1 MDLFMG
7 IHRLVIAL
15 FVSAALCIVPLVGL
29 IAFKLLKAL
38 QAAALERLVRRN
50 RSLISLIAGENGA
63 ATESTV
69 ARLDL
74 LGNRLVAEQIIDRAA
89 DAAKRAAGDFREVYD
104 AAGVTQRYIALLE
117 RSKSWEKRAFAA
129 EKLGRIG
136 SAKALPALLAI
147 IRDVRNED
155 EDVRGAALR
164 ALGRIRDERAIPFL
178 VEALG
183 YPDTW
188 LPPRI
193 GEILVS
199 IGEPAIPLLQAELKR
214 NSSEHVRMWA
224 AEILGW
230 LNATSA
236 AYVLA
241 DALSDINPEVRAK
254 AAGALGKIKDDRAVS
269 KLLELL
275 VSDPVPFVRVKASQ
289 ALGLIGHPAVIDYL
303 INILK
308 DPEWWVRVR
317 AVEALEKLGDRAVVA
332 LLPALEDE
340 DLEVRKRAAMALERI
355 GYVEKILD
363 EYGQPEF
370 KGELRKILCLVAEAG
385 IIESICQK
393 LGTADK
399 HLKKRIVRILGEAR
413 VIEAAGPLL
422 ELLRD
427 TSEWSLR
434 ARIIESLG
442 KIGAQEAIPYLV
454 EHLKDE
460 ESWVRKAAVDS
471 LGRLEAHGITDDI
484 ARILDDPSPLAREAA
499 LEALLLLK
507 GARHREKIERL
518 LIDPTPRVKQAAIRV
533 MRELDLAMNEETASA
548 LLTDS
553 SEEVQG
559 ETIKYF
565 ARSLDAGRA
574 ADIVRLVPHGSP
586 SLLGE
591 ILAYFEAVPPTGMS
605 VLVESVA
612 IAGLRPEALCA
623 LMEIASRVEGEEAHR
638 FVAGFAGSVDPSV
651 RERAL
656 AALARFGTEGN
667 EDAIAHG
674 LSDPAAR
681 VRMAALAR
689 IASNPR
695 RELLESAQAL
705 ATDPDEDVRTALALA
720 LGASGLKEFKPQVSR
735 MLNDASI
742 RVGAGALISL
752 AAFDDA
758 SFLETIRARWSLAQI
773 KTAIHSVRRDS
784 RFGSV
789 LELISR
795 NAVRSDNL
803 EVAFILAENERDF
816 TQDLIGK
823 IKESH
828 DPQARL
834 KAMEILTLLP
844 TGEFLASILG
854 IMKRDPLA
862 ELRVRAMEIVSAT
875 GREDETVSA
884 VSSMLVD
891 PSTAV
896 RTRAAEI
903 LAGHG
908 TPQALEALFHVLDT
922 SDRKFREA
930 VTTSLSAILAD
941 SPDKFAELLKNI
953 PETKARKLGM
963 AWLMGKTR
971 QRGAMKFL
979 VNLMEDDDPEVRA
992 AAVGALAKFKRK
1004 TLLVPFEKLIYDPS
1018 ERVRAATV
1026 NAIAAIG
1033 GAAAYD
1039 LCIKAVEDI
1048 DEFVRRRA
1056 ALGLAR
1062 IDGRR
1067 ALIALG
1073 EKAAS
1078 IPDLGSCVKGL
1089 LFAAGASYDKSV
1101 QDDSVARS
1109 IVAELCPDEEM
1120 RHAFHKSPD
1129 KNKRLHALRV
1139 LALADPEGARLL
1151 ADLALKDPSVEIRE
1165 EAQMY
1170 AGR

>member
-1 MDLFMG
+1 MG
-7 IHRLVIAL
+7 IHHLVIAL
-15 FVSAALCIVPLVGL
+15 FVSAALCIVPLIGL
-29 IAFKLLKAL
+29 IAFKLAKAL
-38 QAAALERLVRRN
+38 QSATLERLVRHN
-50 RSLISLIAGENGA
+50 GPLISLIAAEEGVASESAIAQLNQLKAPLHAERLIDKAAGGA
-63 ATESTV
+63 GRS
-69 ARLDL
+69 
-74 LGNRLVAEQIIDRAA
+74 I
-89 DAAKRAAGDFREVYD
+89 GDFREVYD
-104 AAGVTQRYIALLE
+104 AAGVTKRYIALLE
-117 RSKSWEKRAFAA
+117 KSKSWEKRAFAA
-129 EKLGRIG
+129 EKLGHIG
-136 SAKALPALLAI
+136 SAAALPALLAI
-147 IRDVRNED
+147 IRDVNNED

-199 IGEPAIPLLQAELKR
+199 IGDPAIPSLLAELRR
-214 NSSEHVRMWA
+214 NPSEHVRMWA

-230 LNATSA
+230 LNAASA
-236 AYVLA
+236 AAALG
-241 DALSDINPEVRAK
+241 DALSDISPEVRAK
-254 AAGALGKIKDDRAVS
+254 AAGALGKIKDDRSVNR
-269 KLLELL
+269 LLELL
-275 VSDPVPFVRVKASQ
+275 VSDPVPFVRMKASQ

-303 INILK
+303 VNILK

-317 AVEALEKLGDRAVVA
+317 AVEALEKLGDRAVAA

-363 EYGQPEF
+363 EFGQPEF

-393 LGTADK
+393 LATADR

-413 VIEAAGPLL
+413 VVEAGGPLL

-442 KIGAQEAIPYLV
+442 KIGAKEAIPHLV
-454 EHLKDE
+454 EHLKDQ

-499 LEALLLLK
+499 LEALLRLK
-507 GARHREKIERL
+507 SARHREKIERL

-533 MRELDLAMNEETASA
+533 MRELDLPLNEETAAA

-559 ETIKYF
+559 ETIRYF
-565 ARSLDAGRA
+565 ARSLDARRA
-574 ADIVRLVPHGSP
+574 ADIVRFVPHGSA
-586 SLLGE
+586 SLVKE
-591 ILAYFEAVPPTGMS
+591 ILAYFEAVPATDMR
-605 VLVESVA
+605 VLAGSVA
-612 IAGLRPEALCA
+612 VAGLRPEALGA
-623 LMEIASRVEGEEAHR
+623 LIEIASRVKDGEARR
-638 FVAGFAGSVDPSV
+638 FIAGFADNVDPSV
-651 RERAL
+651 REQAL
-656 AALARFGTEGN
+656 TALARFGIDGN
-667 EDAIAHG
+667 EKTIEKG
-674 LSDPAAR
+674 LSDPAAQ
-681 VRMAALAR
+681 VRIAALAR
-689 IASNPR
+689 IAADPR
-695 RELLESAQAL
+695 RGLLECAQTL
-705 ATDPDEDVRTALALA
+705 ATDPDENVRTALALA
-720 LGASGLKEFKPQVSR
+720 LGASGLKEFKPQASR

-742 RVGAGALISL
+742 KVGAGALISL

-758 SFLETIRARWSLAQI
+758 SFLETVRARWSLAQI
-773 KTAIHSVRRDS
+773 KTAIHSVRHDN

-789 LELISR
+789 LELINR
-795 NAVRSDNL
+795 NAAQSNNL
-803 EVAFILAENERDF
+803 EVAFIFAENERDF
-816 TQDLIGK
+816 TRDLIGK

-828 DPQARL
+828 DPQVRL
-834 KAMEILTLLP
+834 KATEILALLP
-844 TGEFLASILG
+844 TGEYLTSILG

-862 ELRVRAMEIVSAT
+862 ELRVRAMEIVSLT
-875 GREDETVSA
+875 GREEETVSA

-891 PSTAV
+891 PSPAV
-896 RTRAAEI
+896 RIRAAEI
-903 LAGHG
+903 LAAHG

-922 SDRKFREA
+922 SDRTFREA

-941 SPDKFAELLKNI
+941 SPERFDELLKNI

-971 QRGAMKFL
+971 KRGAMRFL
-979 VNLMEDDDPEVRA
+979 VTLMEDDDPEVRA
-992 AAVGALAKFKRK
+992 AAVGALAKFRRK
-1004 TLLVPFEKLIYDPS
+1004 TLLVHFERLIYDPS

-1026 NAIAAIG
+1026 NAVAAIG

-1039 LCIKAVEDI
+1039 LCAKAVEDI

-1062 IDGRR
+1062 IDERK
-1067 ALIALG
+1067 ALALL
-1073 EKAAS
+1073 EKKAAS
-1078 IPDLGSCVKGL
+1078 IPDLGSCVKAL
-1089 LFAAGASYDKSV
+1089 LFAAGATGDKSIHN
-1101 QDDSVARS
+1101 DPIARS
-1109 IVAELCPDEEM
+1109 IVAELCPEEEM

-1139 LALADPEGARLL
+1139 LALADPESARML
-1151 ADLALKDPSVEIRE
+1151 AELALKDPSVEIRE

>member
-1 MDLFMG
+1 MG
-7 IHRLVIAL
+7 IHHLVIAL
-15 FVSAALCIVPLVGL
+15 FVSAALCIVPLIGFVAFR
-29 IAFKLLKAL
+29 IAKAL
-38 QAAALERLVRRN
+38 QSATLERLARQNEPLV
-50 RSLISLIAGENGA
+50 SLIASEEGVA
-63 ATESTV
+63 SESAV
-69 ARLDL
+69 ARLNL
-74 LGNRLVAEQIIDRAA
+74 LKDPLLAERLIDRAA
-89 DAAKRAAGDFREVYD
+89 GDAGRSIGDFREVYD
-104 AAGVTQRYIALLE
+104 AAGVTERYVALLE
-117 RSKSWEKRAFAA
+117 KSKSWQKRAFAA
-129 EKLGRIG
+129 EKLGQIG
-136 SAKALPALLAI
+136 SATALPALISI
-147 IRDVRNED
+147 IRDVNNED

-199 IGEPAIPLLQAELKR
+199 IGEPAIPSLQTELKR
-214 NSSEHVRMWA
+214 NPSEHVRMWA

-230 LNATSA
+230 LNAASA
-236 AYVLA
+236 ATALG
-241 DALSDINPEVRAK
+241 DALSDISPEVRAK
-254 AAGALGKIKDDRAVS
+254 AAGALGKIKDDRSVNG
-269 KLLELL
+269 LLELL
-275 VSDPVPFVRVKASQ
+275 VSDPVPFVRMKASQ

-303 INILK
+303 VNILK

-317 AVEALEKLGDRAVVA
+317 AVEALEKLGERAVAA

-385 IIESICQK
+385 IIESICQR
-393 LGTADK
+393 LGTADR

-413 VIEAAGPLL
+413 VVEAGGPLL

-442 KIGAQEAIPYLV
+442 KIGAKEAIPYLV
-454 EHLKDE
+454 EHLRDD
-460 ESWVRKAAVDS
+460 ESWVRKAAVDA
-471 LGRLEAHGITDDI
+471 LGQLDAQSITDDI

-507 GARHREKIERL
+507 SARHRDKIEAL
-518 LIDPTPRVKQAAIRV
+518 LIDPTPRVKQTAIRV
-533 MRELDLAMNEETASA
+533 MRELDLPLGEAKAAA
-548 LLTDS
+548 LLTDT
-553 SEEVQG
+553 SEEVQR
-559 ETIKYF
+559 EAIKYF
-565 ARSLDAGRA
+565 ARSLDARRA
-574 ADIVRLVPHGSP
+574 GDIVRLVPHGSP
-586 SLLGE
+586 SLVKE
-591 ILAYFEAVPPTGMS
+591 ILAYFEAVPATDMRVLAGS
-605 VLVESVA
+605 VT
-612 IAGLRPEALCA
+612 IAGLRPEALGA
-623 LMEIASRVEGEEAHR
+623 LIEIASRVKGEEAHR
-638 FVAGFAGSVDPSV
+638 FIAGSAGSPEPSV
-651 RERAL
+651 REQAL
-656 AALARFGTEGN
+656 IALARFGTDGN
-667 EDAIAHG
+667 EETIARG
-674 LSDPAAR
+674 LSDPAAQ
-681 VRMAALAR
+681 VRIAALAR
-689 IASNPR
+689 LAADPR
-695 RELLESAQAL
+695 RELLECAWAL
-705 ATDPDEDVRTALALA
+705 ATDPDENVRTALALT
-720 LGASGLKEFKPQVSR
+720 LGASGLKDLKPRVSQ
-735 MLNDASI
+735 MLSDASI
-742 RVGAGALISL
+742 AVGAGALISL

-758 SFLETIRARWSLAQI
+758 SFLETIRARWSPAQI
-773 KTAIHSVRRDS
+773 KTAIRSVRHDF
-784 RFGSV
+784 RFGSI

-795 NAVRSDNL
+795 DAVQSNNL
-803 EVAFILAENERDF
+803 EVAFILAESERDF
-816 TQDLIGK
+816 TRDLIAK

-828 DPQARL
+828 DPQIRL

-844 TGEFLASILG
+844 TGEFLTSILG

-862 ELRVRAMEIVSAT
+862 EVRVRAMEIVSMT

-884 VSSMLVD
+884 ISSMLVD
-891 PSTAV
+891 PSPVV

-941 SPDKFAELLKNI
+941 SPEKFDEQLKNI

-971 QRGAMKFL
+971 KRGAMRFL

-992 AAVGALAKFKRK
+992 AAVGALAKFRRK
-1004 TLLVPFEKLIYDPS
+1004 TLLVHFERLIYDPS

-1039 LCIKAVEDI
+1039 LCAKAVEDI

-1062 IDGRR
+1062 IDERK
-1067 ALIALG
+1067 ALALLG
-1073 EKAAS
+1073 KKAAS

-1089 LFAAGASYDKSV
+1089 LFASGGSCDKSV
-1101 QDDSVARS
+1101 RDDPIARS
-1109 IVAELCPDEEM
+1109 VVAELCPEEEM
-1120 RHAFHKSPD
+1120 RRAFHKSPD
-1129 KNKRLHALRV
+1129 KAKRLHALRV
-1139 LALADPEGARLL
+1139 LALADPENARLL
-1151 ADLALKDPSVEIRE
+1151 AERAFKDPSIEIRE
-1165 EAQMY
+1165 EAQTC

>member
-1 MDLFMG
+1 
-7 IHRLVIAL
+7 
-15 FVSAALCIVPLVGL
+15 
-29 IAFKLLKAL
+29 
-38 QAAALERLVRRN
+38 
-50 RSLISLIAGENGA
+50 
-63 ATESTV
+63 
-69 ARLDL
+69 
-74 LGNRLVAEQIIDRAA
+74 
-89 DAAKRAAGDFREVYD
+89 
-104 AAGVTQRYIALLE
+104 
-117 RSKSWEKRAFAA
+117 
-129 EKLGRIG
+129 
-136 SAKALPALLAI
+136 
-147 IRDVRNED
+147 
-155 EDVRGAALR
+155 
-164 ALGRIRDERAIPFL
+164 AIPFL
-178 VEALG
+178 IEALG

-199 IGEPAIPLLQAELKR
+199 IGDAAIPSLQAELR
-214 NSSEHVRMWA
+214 RSPSEHVRMWA

-230 LNATSA
+230 LNAASA
-236 AYVLA
+236 AAVLA
-241 DALSDINPEVRAK
+241 DALSDISPEVRAK
-254 AAGALGKIKDDRAVS
+254 AAGALGKIKDDRAVNM
-269 KLLELL
+269 LLELL

-303 INILK
+303 VNILK

-317 AVEALEKLGDRAVVA
+317 AVEALEKLGDKAVAA

-370 KGELRKILCLVAEAG
+370 KRELRKILCLVAEAG
-385 IIESICQK
+385 IIESIGQK
-393 LGTADK
+393 LMTANK
-399 HLKKRIVRILGEAR
+399 PLKKRIVRILGEAR

-422 ELLRD
+422 ELLHK
-427 TSEWSLR
+427 TSEWSLK

-442 KIGAQEAIPYLV
+442 KIGAKEAIPYLV
-454 EHLKDE
+454 EHLKNE
-460 ESWVRKAAVDS
+460 ESWVRKATVDS
-471 LGRLEAHGITDDI
+471 LGQLEAHNITDDI

-499 LEALLLLK
+499 LEALLQLK

-518 LIDPTPRVKQAAIRV
+518 LIDPTPRVKQTAIRV
-533 MRELDLAMNEETASA
+533 MRELDLALNEETASA
-548 LLTDS
+548 LLMDP

-565 ARSLDAGRA
+565 ARSADARRA
-574 ADIVRLVPHGSP
+574 ADIVRLLPHGSP
-586 SLLGE
+586 SLTRE
-591 ILAYFEAVPPTGMS
+591 ILAYFETVPAAGMGVLAGS
-605 VLVESVA
+605 VK
-612 IAGLRPEALCA
+612 IAGLRPEAIGA
-623 LMEIASRVEGEEAHR
+623 LIEIASRVKEEETHR
-638 FVAGFAGSVDPSV
+638 FIAGFADSADPSI
-651 RERAL
+651 REKAL
-656 AALARFGTEGN
+656 TALVRFGIEGN
-667 EDAIAHG
+667 EETIKKG
-674 LSDPAAR
+674 LSDPAAQ
-681 VRMAALAR
+681 VRIAALAR
-689 IASNPR
+689 IAADPR
-695 RELLESAQAL
+695 RELFECALAL
-705 ATDPDEDVRTALALA
+705 ATDPDENVRTALALA
-720 LGASGLKEFKPQVSR
+720 LGASGLKEFKPHASR
-735 MLNDASI
+735 MLDDASI
-742 RVGAGALISL
+742 KVGAGALISL

-773 KTAIHSVRRDS
+773 KIAIDSARHDS
-784 RFGSV
+784 RLGSV
-789 LELISR
+789 LELIGR
-795 NAVRSDNL
+795 NAAQSSNL

-816 TQDLIGK
+816 TQDLIRK

-828 DPQARL
+828 DPQVRL

-844 TGEFLASILG
+844 TGEFLTSILG

-862 ELRVRAMEIVSAT
+862 ELRVRAMEIVSTT

-891 PSTAV
+891 PSPAV

-903 LAGHG
+903 LGGHG

-922 SDRKFREA
+922 SDRKFREV

-941 SPDKFAELLKNI
+941 SPEKFAELLKSI
-953 PETKARKLGM
+953 PETKTRKLGM

-971 QRGAMKFL
+971 QRGAMRFL

-1004 TLLVPFEKLIYDPS
+1004 TFFVHFEKLIYDPS

-1039 LCIKAVEDI
+1039 LCTRAIEDI

-1062 IDGRR
+1062 IDERK
-1067 ALIALG
+1067 ALAVLR

-1089 LFAAGASYDKSV
+1089 LFAAGASYDRSV
-1101 QDDSVARS
+1101 QDDPIARS
-1109 IVAELCPDEEM
+1109 IVAELCPEEEM

-1139 LALADPEGARLL
+1139 LALADPEGGRLL
-1151 ADLALKDPSVEIRE
+1151 AEFALKDPSVEIRE
-1165 EAQMY
+1165 EAQMC

>member
-1 MDLFMG
+1 MG
-7 IHRLVIAL
+7 IHHLVIAL
-15 FVSAALCIVPLVGL
+15 FVSAALCIVPLIGL
-29 IAFKLLKAL
+29 IAFKTAKAL
-38 QAAALERLVRRN
+38 QSAALEHVVRKN
-50 RSLISLIAGENGA
+50 RSLISLIAAEDGA
-63 ATESTV
+63 AKTDTI

-74 LGNRLVAEQIIDRAA
+74 LKDRLVAEQLIDRAA
-89 DAAKRAAGDFREVYD
+89 AAAGRAIGDFREVYD
-104 AAGVTQRYIALLE
+104 AAGVTDRYLALLE
-117 RSKSWEKRAFAA
+117 KSKSWKKRAFAA

-136 SAKALPALLAI
+136 SAKALPALLSI
-147 IRDVRNED
+147 IRDVTNED

-178 VEALG
+178 IEALG

-199 IGEPAIPLLQAELKR
+199 VGDPAIPFLQAELRR
-214 NSSEHVRMWA
+214 NPSEHVRMWS

-230 LNATSA
+230 LNAASA
-236 AYVLA
+236 AAVLG
-241 DALSDINPEVRAK
+241 DALSDISPEVRAK
-254 AAGALGKIKDDRAVS
+254 AAGALGKIKDDRSVNM
-269 KLLELL
+269 LLELL

-317 AVEALEKLGDRAVVA
+317 AVEALEKLGDKAVAA

-340 DLEVRKRAAMALERI
+340 DPEVRKRAAMALERI

-385 IIESICQK
+385 IIESLGQK
-393 LGTADK
+393 LMTADRP
-399 HLKKRIVRILGEAR
+399 LKKRIVRILGEAR

-422 ELLRD
+422 ELLRE
-427 TSEWSLR
+427 TSEWSLK

-442 KIGAQEAIPYLV
+442 RIGAKEAIPHLV

-471 LGRLEAHGITDDI
+471 LGRLEAHDVTDDI

-507 GARHREKIERL
+507 SVRHREQIERL
-518 LIDPTPRVKQAAIRV
+518 LIDPTPRVKQTAIRV
-533 MRELDLAMNEETASA
+533 MRELDLALNEETALA
-548 LLTDS
+548 LLTDA

-565 ARSLDAGRA
+565 ARSGDARRA
-574 ADIVRLVPHGSP
+574 ADIARLLPHSSP
-586 SLLGE
+586 SLMKE
-591 ILAYFEAVPPTGMS
+591 ILAYFAAVPAAGMGVLAGS
-605 VLVESVA
+605 VK
-612 IAGLRPEALCA
+612 IAGLRPEALGA
-623 LMEIASRVEGEEAHR
+623 LIEIASRIKSDEAHG
-638 FVAGFAGSVDPSV
+638 FIAGFAGSDDPSI
-651 RERAL
+651 REKAL
-656 AALARFGTEGN
+656 TALARFGMEGN
-667 EDAIAHG
+667 EAAIRSG
-674 LSDPAAR
+674 LSDPAAQ
-681 VRMAALAR
+681 VRIAALAR
-689 IASNPR
+689 IAADPR
-695 RELLESAQAL
+695 RELLEFAQAL
-705 ATDPDEDVRTALALA
+705 ATDPDENVRTALALA
-720 LGASGLKEFKPQVSR
+720 LGASGLREFAPRASR
-735 MLNDASI
+735 MLDDASVK
-742 RVGAGALISL
+742 VGAGALISL

-773 KTAIHSVRRDS
+773 KTAIHSARNDS
-784 RFGSV
+784 RFASI
-789 LELISR
+789 LELIGR
-795 NAVRSDNL
+795 NAAQSNNL

-816 TQDLIGK
+816 TRDLIGR

-828 DPQARL
+828 DPQVRL
-834 KAMEILTLLP
+834 KAMEILALLP
-844 TGEFLASILG
+844 TGEYLTSILS

-875 GREDETVSA
+875 GREDERVSA

-891 PSTAV
+891 PSPAV
-896 RTRAAEI
+896 RTRAAE
-903 LAGHG
+903 LLGGHG
-908 TPQALEALFHVLDT
+908 TAQALEALFHVLDT
-922 SDRKFREA
+922 SDRRFREV
-930 VTTSLSAILAD
+930 VTTSLSTILAD
-941 SPDKFAELLKNI
+941 SPEKFAELLKSI
-953 PETKARKLGM
+953 PETKTRKLGM
-963 AWLMGKTR
+963 TWLLGKTR
-971 QRGAMKFL
+971 KRGAMKFL

-992 AAVGALAKFKRK
+992 AAVGALAKFKRM
-1004 TLLVPFEKLIYDPS
+1004 TLLVHFEKLLYDPS

-1039 LCIKAVEDI
+1039 LCARAVEDI

-1062 IDGRR
+1062 IDERK
-1067 ALIALG
+1067 ALAVLG

-1078 IPDLGSCVKGL
+1078 IPGLGSCVKGL
-1089 LFAAGASYDKSV
+1089 LFAAGTSYDASV

-1109 IVAELCPDEEM
+1109 IVAELCPEEEM

-1129 KNKRLHALRV
+1129 KSRRLHALRV
-1139 LALADPEGARLL
+1139 LELTDPAGAPALAE
-1151 ADLALKDPSVEIRE
+1151 LALKDPSIEIRE